1 VALIW
6 KFTEVPLRAE
16 SKLIFFPGNNTPNL
30 VRAAVAI
37 YWAAFSVV
45 FVRIVFGVGVPP
57 FRTPH
62 EVVAAVTLFGLLSA
76 LLICYAFTIMRLS
89 AGKIWARNVALFL
102 TALPIITILYHLFA
116 DGLSSE
122 QNNIVGLISIA
133 AETVAG
139 LFLLTSKSTGW
150 FKSKIH

>member
-1 VALIW
+1 MIGQLGGSNLEIYGGFFASGIQAYL
-6 KFTEVPLRAE
+6 
-16 SKLIFFPGNNTPNL
+16 FPGQQYAQPGSSRSRNL
-30 VRAAVAI
+30 LGCV
-37 YWAAFSVV
+37 FSC
-45 FVRIVFGVGVPP
+45 
-57 FRTPH
+57 FRP
-62 EVVAAVTLFGLLSA
+62 
-76 LLICYAFTIMRLS
+76 YRAFTIMRLS

-102 TALPIITILYHLFA
+102 TALLIITILYHLFA